1 MYIISMTVAE
11 LGICRLVYDQ
21 ATNNTLSYQTHHTH
35 VFWVPNSGMF
45 AMFLICYKF
54 VFSYH
59 PHPLP
64 EKKMNCNPPHPYT
77 FTN

>member
-1 MYIISMTVAE
+1 MYIIPVSMTVAE

-35 VFWVPNSGMF
+35 VFWVPNGGIF
-45 AMFLICYKF
+45 ATLLICYKF

-59 PHPLP
+59 PIPFL
-64 EKKMNCNPPHPYT
+64 KKK
-77 FTN
+77 